1 MRRAAL
7 SLIGAVALLATLAA
21 AGSAHLVPSGA
32 DTLLGMMAAADGLLL
47 ARSAAATR
55 ERGESAA
62 ATPFLARET
71 IAGSAPTGGFV
82 LDQEAPILRYAELQ
96 DALLLVVRREEP
108 NAAARWISVQ
118 PAGAAILIDGG
129 SLDEASRDVLR
140 RLWTV
145 AHPSAGQAAGAAAG
159 DDHGVTALID
169 ALSLP
174 QPKLRALAF
183 LDLSKLAAARE
194 HFTAAA
200 VERLANYGDRP
211 GDDAELAPAVR
222 DLGRKLAGPASTV
235 AAAGTE
241 KRALP

>member
-7 SLIGAVALLATLAA
+7 SLIGAAALVTALAA
-21 AGSAHLVPSGA
+21 TSRAHLVPSGA

-55 ERGESAA
+55 ERGETAA

-96 DALLLVVRREEP
+96 DALLLVVRRQEP
-108 NAAARWISVQ
+108 NAAARWVSVQ

-129 SLDEASRDVLR
+129 TLDDASRDVLR
-140 RLWTV
+140 RLWTI
-145 AHPSAGQAAGAAAG
+145 AHPPAGGAAG
-159 DDHGVTALID
+159 DDHGVAALVD

-200 VERLANYGDRP
+200 VERLATYGDRP
-211 GDDAELAPAVR
+211 GDDTELAPAVR
-222 DLGRKLAGPASTV
+222 DLGRKLAGPAKTV
-235 AAAGTE
+235 AAAAT
-241 KRALP
+241 